1 MSLFRPQ
8 AIAAQQAQWLGTV
21 HLHRPWSSAAIV
33 AVALTLA
40 GLLVAFAAWGEVNRK
55 ARMVGVLVPTQ
66 GSLNVQTRDAGVI
79 TESRV
84 TEGQTVKAGDVLLV
98 LSTERH
104 SLSQGTTTATTSA
117 GAEVAQAIAARRLM
131 LQAERSLREQQTK
144 LREQALTER
153 LRLMHSQAKQ
163 AGQERDWQLQR
174 VRLARTT
181 MNRQEALAQAGFVSP
196 AQLQTKHEEQL
207 DATGRLQSLERN
219 LLALAS
225 DTAAV
230 QGDLR
235 LLNTQLQSELAQI
248 DRNIESSKQ
257 ESAENDTRRQ
267 VVITAPFAGTV
278 TAMHWQPGQAVQAG
292 NNLLTLVAAGAT
304 PDANALQAHLYA
316 PSRTVGFVAAG
327 QPVYLRYDAYPYQ
340 KFGMQLG
347 KVTAVSRT
355 PFATNDLPANSAQ
368 QLVAQ
373 LGSQEALFRIT
384 VALEAQ
390 TLQAMNQTWALRPG
404 LAVDADVMQE
414 RKKVWE
420 WLFEPL
426 LAARQRVKILSDSPI
441 SSSPRG
447 LTSDVA

>member
-1 MSLFRPQ
+1 M
-8 AIAAQQAQWLGTV
+8 
-21 HLHRPWSSAAIV
+21 
-33 AVALTLA
+33 
-40 GLLVAFAAWGEVNRK
+40 
-55 ARMVGVLVPTQ
+55 
-66 GSLNVQTRDAGVI
+66 
-79 TESRV
+79 
-84 TEGQTVKAGDVLLV
+84 KAGDVLLV

-104 SLSQGTTTATTSA
+104 SISQGTTTATTSA
-117 GAEVAQAIAARRLM
+117 GAEVARAIVARRLT
-131 LQAERSLREQQTK
+131 LEAERSLREQQTK

-163 AGQERDWQLQR
+163 AGQERDWQRQR

-196 AQLQTKHEEQL
+196 AQLQTKQEEQL

-230 QGDLR
+230 QGELR

-267 VVITAPFAGTV
+267 VVITAPFAGTI

-292 NNLLTLVAAGAT
+292 NNLLTLVAAGTT
-304 PDANALQAHLYA
+304 PNANALQAHLYA

-368 QLVAQ
+368 QLAAQ

-426 LAARQRVKILSDSPI
+426 LAARQRMKILSDTPTL
-441 SSSPRG
+441 SSLG
-447 LTSDVA
+447 A